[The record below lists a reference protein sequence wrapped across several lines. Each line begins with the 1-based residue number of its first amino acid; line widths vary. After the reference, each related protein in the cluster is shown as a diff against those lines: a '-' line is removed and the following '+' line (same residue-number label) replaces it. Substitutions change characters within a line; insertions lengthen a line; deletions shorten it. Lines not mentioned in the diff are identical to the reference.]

1 MQYLTGGLFYQV
13 RLLDFHALMPADG
26 SKAELFFIEL
36 LEAVISM
43 SKAAF
48 DRMIVQFEVAQQS
61 GDFGGFDVALA
72 SILDEGETLQ
82 V

>member
-1 MQYLTGGLFYQV
+1 MEHLTSGMLYQV

-26 SKAELFFIEL
+26 SKAELFSIEL
-36 LEAVISM
+36 LEAVVSM

-48 DRMIVQFEVAQQS
+48 DRMIAQFEVAQQL

-72 SILDEGETLQ
+72 SFPDEGETLQ